1 MPDTTLPVTAPNWR
15 FWSDQAPD
23 PEIQPEFYEGVV
35 LRRSVAYLID
45 LVIIGAM
52 LVVVWVLGILFGIA
66 SFGLL
71 MPLVAPLVAVVP
83 LAYHTWLI
91 GGPSSATVGMQI
103 MGVEVRTWD
112 GRRPGYVQ
120 AALQTVVFYTSVALT
135 SWLILLVALFNP
147 RRRCLHDFLC
157 GTIVIRSRP
166 AVRASR

>member
-1 MPDTTLPVTAPNWR
+1 
-15 FWSDQAPD
+15 
-23 PEIQPEFYEGVV
+23 
-35 LRRSVAYLID
+35 
-45 LVIIGAM
+45 
-52 LVVVWVLGILFGIA
+52 
-66 SFGLL
+66 
-71 MPLVAPLVAVVP
+71 VVP